1 MTTLLLYGDTA
12 RHASMRHEVPLEI
25 VDPFLFVEHEG
36 QALVLTNQLEQA
48 RIAEVLPGAHVVL
61 VDELGLHDLVAD
73 GMPRPDAN
81 LEVIVRAL
89 AQWGVEAA
97 LVAPDLPV
105 AVADR
110 VRAAGVELTVDRL
123 TLDGRRR
130 VKSDAELL
138 GIRRAQRAAEAGMAV
153 AERLIRGAEPVHGRL
168 HRDGRELTAEMVR
181 DAVRAACAALGAPAP
196 PNIMVASALSGGGHD
211 PGSGPLPADLP
222 ITVDLWPRDED
233 SSCWADMTRTFV
245 RGEIGADVTAVA
257 GVVRAA
263 LEAVRAA
270 ARPGI
275 AGEELYA
282 VAAQVVED
290 GGFRTQR
297 TRERGE
303 TLTDGF
309 WFALGHGVGLD
320 IHEAPRLGLG
330 SDDTLVAGDVIAV
343 EPGIERL
350 ERIGGVRFEDL
361 LLITPDGCETLTR
374 YPYDL

>member
-1 MTTLLLYGDTA
+1 MATILLYGDTA
-12 RHASMRHEVPLEI
+12 RHPAMRHEVPLEI
-25 VDPFLFVEHEG
+25 IDPFLFVEREG
-36 QALVLTNQLEQA
+36 QALVLTNQLEQE
-48 RIAEVLPGAHVVL
+48 RIAEILPAADVVL
-61 VDELGLHDLVAD
+61 LDDLGIHDLVSD
-73 GMPRPDAN
+73 GMARVDAE
-81 LEVIVRAL
+81 LEVLVRAL
-89 AQWGVEAA
+89 AGWGVDAA

-153 AERLIRGAEPVHGRL
+153 AERLIRDAEPLHGRL
-168 HRDGRELTAEMVR
+168 RHDGRELTAEMVR

-196 PNIMVASALSGGGHD
+196 PGILVASALSGGGHD

-222 ITVDLWPRDED
+222 ITVDLWPHDEA
-233 SSCWADMTRTFV
+233 SGCWADMTRTFV
-245 RGEIGADVTAVA
+245 RGEIGPGVAAIA
-257 GVVRAA
+257 GVVRDA
-263 LEAVRAA
+263 LEAARAA

-275 AGEELYA
+275 TGEALYE
-282 VAAQVVED
+282 VAAEIVE
-290 GGFRTQR
+290 GAGFRTQR

-303 TLTDGF
+303 TVSDGF

-320 IHEAPRLGLG
+320 VHEAPRLGLG
-330 SDDTLVAGDVIAV
+330 SGETLVAGDVIAI
-343 EPGIERL
+343 EPGVERL
-350 ERIGGVRFEDL
+350 EGIGGVRFEDL
-361 LLITPDGCETLTR
+361 LLITQDGCETLTR

>member
-1 MTTLLLYGDTA
+1 MTTILLYGDTA

-25 VDPFLFVEHEG
+25 IDPFLFVEHDG
-36 QALVLTNQLEQA
+36 QALILTNQLEQA
-48 RIAEVLPGAHVVL
+48 RIAEALPGAHVAL
-61 VDELGLHDLVAD
+61 ADEFGLHDLVAD

-81 LEVIVRAL
+81 LEVVVRAL
-89 AQWGVEAA
+89 AAWDVRAA
-97 LVAPDLPV
+97 LVEPDLPV

-110 VRAAGVELTVDRL
+110 VRAAGVELTVDRP

-168 HRDGRELTAEMVR
+168 HHDGRELTAEMVR
-181 DAVRAACAALGAPAP
+181 DAVRGACAALGAPAP
-196 PNIMVASALSGGGHD
+196 PSIMVASVLSGGGHD

-222 ITVDLWPRDED
+222 ITVDLWPRDEG
-233 SSCWADMTRTFV
+233 SGCWADMTRTFV
-245 RGEIGADVTAVA
+245 RGEIGADVAAVA

-275 AGEELYA
+275 TGEELYA
-282 VAAQVVED
+282 VAAEVVEN

-297 TRERGE
+297 TRTRGE

-330 SDDTLVAGDVIAV
+330 GDDTLVAGDVIAV

-361 LLITPDGCETLTR
+361 LHITPDGCETLTR